1 MSLETTLYLVAAAL
15 VAGAAGHEASHAV
28 VALVV
33 ADGVAVAWREPA
45 TYVRYTEGATW
56 EPAAVAVAPTV
67 VGVVLAG
74 VVAVAVGPP
83 QGPQTWG
90 LWTGVGIWT
99 VGGGLDE
106 VRGLSARSQA

>member
-1 MSLETTLYLVAAAL
+1 MSLEVTLYFVAAAL

-28 VALVV
+28 VALAV

-45 TYVRYTEGATW
+45 TYVRYAEGATW
-56 EPAAVAVAPTV
+56 EPAAVAVAPAV
-67 VGVVLAG
+67 VGVALAG
-74 VVAVAVGPP
+74 VGPP

>member
-15 VAGAAGHEASHAV
+15 VVGATGHEASHAV
-28 VALVV
+28 VALAV
-33 ADGVAVAWREPA
+33 ADSVRVAWREPA
-45 TYVRYTEGATW
+45 TYVRYAEGATW

-106 VRGLSARSQA
+106 FRGLSARSRG